1 MSTRVNQSQAVRY
14 VVAVWGLLFFFSFS
28 LYAQKLN
35 VTGNVKDAT
44 GETIIGASVLV
55 KGTTNGTITD
65 FDGNF
70 SLSDVDQGSVIEVS
84 YIGYTTQS
92 ITVKDASPLKVI
104 LKEDAETLEEVVVVG
119 YGVQKKANLT
129 GAVTSMK
136 SDELIKSRAANAT
149 TALVGQMPGLISKQA
164 KGEPGADDANIYIR
178 GIATFQ
184 GDTSPAYIIDGI
196 ERSASDFARMDPN
209 DIESINVLKEG
220 CGFGSYLWYAWCQW
234 RHCDYYQARKY
245 RKGVH

>member
-1 MSTRVNQSQAVRY
+1 MSTKANRIQVVRY
-14 VVAVWGLLFFFSFS
+14 AVAIWSLLFFFSFS
-28 LYAQKLN
+28 LFAQKLS
-35 VTGNVKDAT
+35 VTGNVKDVT

-70 SLSDVDQGSVIEVS
+70 TLSDVDKGSIIEVS

-92 ITVKDASPLKVI
+92 ITVNDASPLNII

-136 SDELIKSRAANAT
+136 SDELVKSRAANAT
-149 TALVGQMPGLISKQA
+149 TALIGQMPGLISKQA
-164 KGEPGADDANIYIR
+164 KGEPGADDANIYI
-178 GIATFQ
+178 Q
-184 GDTSPAYIIDGI
+184 
-196 ERSASDFARMDPN
+196 
-209 DIESINVLKEG
+209 
-220 CGFGSYLWYAWCQW
+220 
-234 RHCDYYQARKY
+234 
-245 RKGVH
+245 